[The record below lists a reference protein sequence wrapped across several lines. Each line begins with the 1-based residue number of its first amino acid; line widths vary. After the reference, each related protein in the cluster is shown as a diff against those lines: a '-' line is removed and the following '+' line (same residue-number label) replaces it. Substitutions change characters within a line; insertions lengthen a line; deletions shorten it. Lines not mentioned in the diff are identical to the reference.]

1 MWSERFKSL
10 NANFLKTCSAF
21 ILVFDLT
28 RLSTFQSIDNLIKLI
43 YENTKFSFLILIG
56 NKSDLVNER
65 KVEKDLILKYCEKN
79 NFNYIETSVKN
90 NSNIEKIFKEVAYQL
105 YEGIKSKS
113 QESQK
118 NELKE
123 YEIGGFKNI
132 KIDDANV
139 FNENNNKKKKS
150 NK

>member
-1 MWSERFKSL
+1 M
-10 NANFLKTCSAF
+10 
-21 ILVFDLT
+21 
-28 RLSTFQSIDNLIKLI
+28 IKLI

-79 NFNYIETSVKN
+79 NFNYIETSVKSN
-90 NSNIEKIFKEVAYQL
+90 FNIEKIFKEVAYQL
-105 YEGIKSKS
+105 YEGIKSKN

-118 NELKE
+118 NDLKE

-132 KIDDANV
+132 KIDDGNI
-139 FNENNNKKKKS
+139 FNENNNKKKKYCCKS
-150 NK
+150 